1 MRHSFC
7 ARFFLCVL
15 TSLVFSFNPSYAS
28 EGALQGDAFTGVV
41 SGERVNVRASD
52 NISSEVVCQLNKGEE
67 VSVLGLKGKWY
78 KVELP
83 KKALVYVAKSKVS
96 NKNGQGTVSE
106 DKTNIRTA
114 ATISSTVIGRLNKG
128 VSVKISKEYLDWYE
142 IEAPK
147 GAAGWVSSDY
157 IKKDKNFDNLCF
169 VHNQSLSENLAQMD
183 AAYQAELKKP
193 LREIE
198 LKWILGGY
206 EKFAADNKDTPEGKE
221 ALLKAQE
228 IKLKVAE
235 IEHLKAKEV
244 YDEKLK
250 NISSPRPGEAPMVTG
265 TLNNVGKVPGRLSRF
280 KLVKDGKSLGYL
292 TSSRVDL
299 NGYINLPVNVWGAK
313 KDVNGI
319 TLYEADAVQI
329 IE

>member
-1 MRHSFC
+1 MKHSFC

-15 TSLVFSFNPSYAS
+15 TSLVFSFNPAYAS

-52 NISSEVVCQLNKGEE
+52 NISSEVVCQFNKGEE

-96 NKNGQGTVSE
+96 KKDGQGKVSE
-106 DKTNIRTA
+106 DKTNVRTS
-114 ATISSTVIGRLNKG
+114 ATVSSTVIGRLNKG
-128 VSVKISKEYLDWYE
+128 AAVKIRKEYLDWYE

-157 IKKDKNFDNLCF
+157 IKGNTSPEAKKAP
-169 VHNQSLSENLAQMD
+169 SLAEILAQMD
-183 AAYQAELKKP
+183 GGYQAELNKP

-198 LKWILGGY
+198 LKWILAGY

-319 TLYEADAVQI
+319 TLYDADAIQI